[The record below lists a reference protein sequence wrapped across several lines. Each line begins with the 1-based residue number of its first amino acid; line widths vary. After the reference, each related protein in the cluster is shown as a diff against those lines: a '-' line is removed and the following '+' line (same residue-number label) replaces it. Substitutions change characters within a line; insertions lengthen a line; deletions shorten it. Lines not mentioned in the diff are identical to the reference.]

1 MVKMT
6 AQYGKNG
13 QVSDEQVYE
22 EMSRLNNQLTNMHRE
37 LSKKNAELEM
47 LKTRLEQR
55 VAEKTADLTQE
66 ISRREETEK
75 KLRKALTDIEQLK
88 EQIQSDYTYLRDE
101 LKQEHNFE
109 DIIGESDALKYV
121 FFKIEQ
127 VAATDSTVLLLGE
140 TGTGKELVARAIH
153 NMSPRKNRPLVKV
166 DCAALPPNLIES
178 ELFGRERGAFT
189 GSQEKQIGRFEFADG
204 STIFLDEIGEL
215 PIELQVKLLRVIQDS
230 EFERLGS
237 NRPIKVNVRIITAT
251 NRNLENEIRTGCFR
265 KDLWYRLNVFPI
277 TLPPLRKRVDD
288 IPLLVN
294 EFVKRFSKKIGR
306 VITKIPDNT
315 MEILK
320 RYPWPGNIRELQNVI
335 ERAVIN
341 TRGAVLNLADTLQVP
356 VEMDEAANGKKSLQ
370 DMEHETIVRV
380 LEETDWKIEG
390 KNGAADILGINPSTL
405 RGRMRKLG
413 IRKKKNKTIIE
424 NS

>member
-1 MVKMT
+1 MKMT
-6 AQYGKNG
+6 AQYGKKG

-390 KNGAADILGINPSTL
+390 KNGAADILGLNPSTL

>member
-1 MVKMT
+1 MKMT